1 MLNFFI
7 FRFYISNHQGYR
19 RFMDGK
25 IKQTDFWKDLKTGL
39 TDKKTNRTNR
49 QKDIRTD
56 KQKTT
61 GLKNIKTTELTDR

>member
-25 IKQTDFWKDLKTGL
+25 IKQTDFCKDLKTEL
-39 TDKKTNRTNR
+39 TDK
-49 QKDIRTD
+49 
-56 KQKTT
+56 KTT
-61 GLKNIKTTELTDR
+61 GLKNIKPTGLTGR

>member
-1 MLNFFI
+1 
-7 FRFYISNHQGYR
+7 
-19 RFMDGK
+19 MDGK
-25 IKQTDFWKDLKTGL
+25 IKQTDFCKDLKTGL